1 MADDDGQKLRNAV
14 AAALLSGLLGVD
26 IQPKNVTADDD
37 GQRLRTDAAAYLSE
51 LLGIDIQPKTL
62 TADDD
67 GQRLRTEAA
76 AAFLSELLG
85 IDIQPK
91 TLTNWRAAGKGPNW
105 EYFGL
110 IPVVRKGEL
119 RRFAREEALQ
129 PQSTRRR
136 NADARAR
143 RRSTALPNNPSA
155 CLTAEFT
162 AE

>member
-1 MADDDGQKLRNAV
+1 MAAHDGQRLRNEAV
-14 AAALLSGLLGVD
+14 AALLSGLLG
-26 IQPKNVTADDD
+26 I
-37 GQRLRTDAAAYLSE
+37 G
-51 LLGIDIQPKTL
+51 IQPKTL

-67 GQRLRTEAA
+67 DQRLRTDA

-136 NADARAR
+136 NAEVRAR
-143 RRSTALPNNPSA
+143 GRSTALPNNPSTCSTA
-155 CLTAEFT
+155 ELTAE
-162 AE
+162 